1 MTETEIIK
9 EKKRNIYSSF
19 FSEDYVSKF
28 LFKSILHHVI
38 SLEIYENNRLNGIS
52 FETICANIPKSI
64 GSRSSIQSILNEALE
79 KNISALKKTDE
90 DNRRQAFEKAQAA
103 AQTIGKLSQ
112 RVDTLKA
119 DIDSLHGRAVKNEA
133 ALARSKDATAQAE
146 RQIKTLTR
154 ERDALEAERSNMSNA
169 LDGVVRQLAT
179 LREERDA
186 LAAKLNNRK
195 GG

>member
-79 KNISALKKTDE
+79 KNIFVKEQSQIDKRIKNYYLSNNFLDMINGWLKKE
-90 DNRRQAFEKAQAA
+90 SSFFNKQ
-103 AQTIGKLSQ
+103 
-112 RVDTLKA
+112 V
-119 DIDSLHGRAVKNEA
+119 
-133 ALARSKDATAQAE
+133 
-146 RQIKTLTR
+146 
-154 ERDALEAERSNMSNA
+154 
-169 LDGVVRQLAT
+169 
-179 LREERDA
+179 
-186 LAAKLNNRK
+186 
-195 GG
+195 

>member
-79 KNISALKKTDE
+79 KNIFTKERSKTDKRIK
-90 DNRRQAFEKAQAA
+90 NYY
-103 AQTIGKLSQ
+103 LSNNFFNIINLFLGG
-112 RVDTLKA
+112 VLGGIWA
-119 DIDSLHGRAVKNEA
+119 YFWEVFGGV
-133 ALARSKDATAQAE
+133 
-146 RQIKTLTR
+146 
-154 ERDALEAERSNMSNA
+154 LEAF
-169 LDGVVRQLAT
+169 L
-179 LREERDA
+179 
-186 LAAKLNNRK
+186 
-195 GG
+195 

>member
-38 SLEIYENNRLNGIS
+38 SLEIYENNRSNGIS

-79 KNISALKKTDE
+79 KNIFVKEQSQSDKRIKNYYLSNNFLEMINGWLKKE
-90 DNRRQAFEKAQAA
+90 GSFFNKM
-103 AQTIGKLSQ
+103 
-112 RVDTLKA
+112 
-119 DIDSLHGRAVKNEA
+119 SLEN
-133 ALARSKDATAQAE
+133 
-146 RQIKTLTR
+146 
-154 ERDALEAERSNMSNA
+154 
-169 LDGVVRQLAT
+169 
-179 LREERDA
+179 
-186 LAAKLNNRK
+186 
-195 GG
+195 

>member
-79 KNISALKKTDE
+79 KNIFVKEQSKSDKLNKTYYLSNNFLDMINSWLKKEGTFF
-90 DNRRQAFEKAQAA
+90 NKM
-103 AQTIGKLSQ
+103 
-112 RVDTLKA
+112 
-119 DIDSLHGRAVKNEA
+119 SLEN
-133 ALARSKDATAQAE
+133 
-146 RQIKTLTR
+146 
-154 ERDALEAERSNMSNA
+154 
-169 LDGVVRQLAT
+169 
-179 LREERDA
+179 
-186 LAAKLNNRK
+186 
-195 GG
+195 

>member
-38 SLEIYENNRLNGIS
+38 SLEIYENNRSNGIS

-79 KNISALKKTDE
+79 KNIFVKEQSQSDKRIKNYYLSNNFLDIINGWLKKE
-90 DNRRQAFEKAQAA
+90 GSFFNKM
-103 AQTIGKLSQ
+103 
-112 RVDTLKA
+112 
-119 DIDSLHGRAVKNEA
+119 SLEN
-133 ALARSKDATAQAE
+133 
-146 RQIKTLTR
+146 
-154 ERDALEAERSNMSNA
+154 
-169 LDGVVRQLAT
+169 
-179 LREERDA
+179 
-186 LAAKLNNRK
+186 
-195 GG
+195 

>member
-38 SLEIYENNRLNGIS
+38 SLEIYENNRSNGIS

-79 KNISALKKTDE
+79 KNIFVKEQSQSDKRIKNYYLSNNFLDIINGWLKKE
-90 DNRRQAFEKAQAA
+90 GSFFNKM
-103 AQTIGKLSQ
+103 
-112 RVDTLKA
+112 
-119 DIDSLHGRAVKNEA
+119 N
-133 ALARSKDATAQAE
+133 
-146 RQIKTLTR
+146 
-154 ERDALEAERSNMSNA
+154 LEN
-169 LDGVVRQLAT
+169 
-179 LREERDA
+179 
-186 LAAKLNNRK
+186 
-195 GG
+195 

>member
-1 MTETEIIK
+1 MIKTEIIK

-79 KNISALKKTDE
+79 KNIFVKEQSKSDKRIKNYYLSNNFLDIINSWLKKEGT
-90 DNRRQAFEKAQAA
+90 FFHKM
-103 AQTIGKLSQ
+103 
-112 RVDTLKA
+112 
-119 DIDSLHGRAVKNEA
+119 SLEN
-133 ALARSKDATAQAE
+133 
-146 RQIKTLTR
+146 
-154 ERDALEAERSNMSNA
+154 
-169 LDGVVRQLAT
+169 
-179 LREERDA
+179 
-186 LAAKLNNRK
+186 
-195 GG
+195 

>member
-79 KNISALKKTDE
+79 KNIFTKEQSKTDKRIKKYYLS
-90 DNRRQAFEKAQAA
+90 NNFFEMINTWLQKEGAYF
-103 AQTIGKLSQ
+103 K
-112 RVDTLKA
+112 
-119 DIDSLHGRAVKNEA
+119 
-133 ALARSKDATAQAE
+133 
-146 RQIKTLTR
+146 
-154 ERDALEAERSNMSNA
+154 
-169 LDGVVRQLAT
+169 
-179 LREERDA
+179 
-186 LAAKLNNRK
+186 
-195 GG
+195 